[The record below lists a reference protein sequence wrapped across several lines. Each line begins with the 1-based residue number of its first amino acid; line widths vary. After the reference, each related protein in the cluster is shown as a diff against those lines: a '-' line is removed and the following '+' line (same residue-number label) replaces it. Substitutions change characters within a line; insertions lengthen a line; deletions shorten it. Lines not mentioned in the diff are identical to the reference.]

1 MVDGIEGKTAADQA
15 IAQLEDKSVR
25 NALTMSVSQWGALSR
40 KHGMM
45 DVDFEGKN
53 ILLRMDLDVELEP
66 VEQPSI
72 QPESKIAGQASGP
85 SSTYQMQ
92 SVGFTSKSSLYYSW
106 RRYGD
111 QSIHYAGEYSNSGRW

>member
-1 MVDGIEGKTAADQA
+1 
-15 IAQLEDKSVR
+15 
-25 NALTMSVSQWGALSR
+25 
-40 KHGMM
+40 M

-85 SSTYQMQ
+85 SSTYQM
-92 SVGFTSKSSLYYSW
+92 
-106 RRYGD
+106 
-111 QSIHYAGEYSNSGRW
+111 